1 MRTLSAALAE
11 HLEGDAT
18 TMCHCWRVTR
28 RDGAVLGFTEHDHD
42 LSFGGTDF
50 WAASG
55 FQPADGEV
63 ASGLS
68 VEAGEVTGGFS
79 NAAISELDVVAGRY
93 DGARVEVFQVN
104 WQAPDQRILLRVQE
118 IGDVVRAGGA
128 FRAELRRLTHRL
140 DQVQGRIYGRRC
152 DAVLGDRRCTV
163 DLNNPAYR
171 GSGAVVVL
179 NAAVRPL
186 GLTADEAGRVIRW
199 IAEPGGQVVTPAG
212 PYAFAGGLRAETPVA
227 PVHLRARRIESGG
240 IRITW
245 VRCARRDA
253 DHWLDGD
260 IALDE
265 PQERYRI
272 DILDGAIVKR
282 SLDVTE
288 PALHYAAGLEIE
300 DFSVPQAALSVRVR
314 QRGQKAAFGVA
325 AQATLTL

>member
-1 MRTLSAALAE
+1 MRTLPTALAE
-11 HLEGDAT
+11 HLDGDAT

-28 RDGAVLGFTEHDHD
+28 RDGVVLGFTEHDHD

-55 FQPADGEV
+55 FQAADSEA

-79 NAAISELDVVAGRY
+79 NAAISEADVVAGRY

-152 DAVLGDRRCTV
+152 DAVLGERRCTV

-171 GSGAVVVL
+171 GSGAVVAVL
-179 NAAVRPL
+179 GQVRLRVSGIDAAV
-186 GLTADEAGRVIRW
+186 AGFYRYGVLR
-199 IAEPGGQVVTPAG
+199 
-212 PYAFAGGLRAETPVA
+212 FAGGANA
-227 PVHLRARRIESGG
+227 GHACDIEDHRKG
-240 IRITW
+240 
-245 VRCARRDA
+245 A
-253 DHWLDGD
+253 DGVTVSLWLPPLPLTVGDTFTVTAGCDKSFGTCGKKFANALNFQGFPHMPGTDFAFGYADGD
-260 IALDE
+260 AVHDGRALYE
-265 PQERYRI
+265 
-272 DILDGAIVKR
+272 
-282 SLDVTE
+282 
-288 PALHYAAGLEIE
+288 
-300 DFSVPQAALSVRVR
+300 
-314 QRGQKAAFGVA
+314 
-325 AQATLTL
+325 